1 MHYSRRTILK
11 QALAAGVSAGLFN
24 SKNVLAQQLEAVHV
38 RLDWNP
44 WGVHSAFHLATV
56 KGWYKAAGLDVDIE
70 DGNGSVTTVQ
80 LVGSGGNFDV
90 GHASL
95 SSMMIAKDKGL
106 GVKAIGEFT
115 RKSDI
120 GVIVPVDSPIKTPAD
135 LRGKK
140 VIYTAGSLEAPFI
153 DTFLAAGG
161 LKRTDVDLV
170 NVDAASKASTY
181 AIGRADGVF
190 SAVADTQ
197 VSVSVQRPSRSVLFA
212 DYGLHMPSFGL
223 FTSDDKLKSKR
234 AAIGKFASVTAR
246 TWEYIYA
253 GHEDEAIEAMLTQ
266 RPQARLDR
274 KILRGQIDSLKNF
287 FAIGQSKTR
296 FGVPIA
302 DNWVQAVKTISTV
315 GLIKA
320 GDDPKSFYDADLI
333 RPQDYDSL
341 IKS

>member
-11 QALAAGVSAGLFN
+11 QVLAAGVSAGLFN

-38 RLDWNP
+38 RLYWNP

-140 VIYTAGSLEAPFI
+140 VIYTAGSL
-153 DTFLAAGG
+153 
-161 LKRTDVDLV
+161 
-170 NVDAASKASTY
+170 
-181 AIGRADGVF
+181 
-190 SAVADTQ
+190 
-197 VSVSVQRPSRSVLFA
+197 
-212 DYGLHMPSFGL
+212 
-223 FTSDDKLKSKR
+223 
-234 AAIGKFASVTAR
+234 
-246 TWEYIYA
+246 
-253 GHEDEAIEAMLTQ
+253 
-266 RPQARLDR
+266 
-274 KILRGQIDSLKNF
+274 
-287 FAIGQSKTR
+287 
-296 FGVPIA
+296 
-302 DNWVQAVKTISTV
+302 
-315 GLIKA
+315 
-320 GDDPKSFYDADLI
+320 
-333 RPQDYDSL
+333 
-341 IKS
+341 